1 MAKGQRWDIE
11 GKIKA
16 FQRFE
21 KNIPRR
27 VGNIALNH
35 FLESW
40 DDEAFSDSTKGSNPW
55 AQRKTQNRA
64 DVRTQQRRQ
73 LLIDTGALKRSM
85 KVSRPAT
92 FKRIAV
98 GSYGIKYAEFHNKGI
113 AGRLDKRQF
122 VGKSAVLDKKI
133 HRLISNELKRIL

>member
-1 MAKGQRWDIE
+1 MARGQRWDIE

-55 AQRKTQNRA
+55 AKRKTTNKA
-64 DVRTQQRRQ
+64 DRTTGRRRQ
-73 LLIDTGALKRSM
+73 LLIDSGALKRSM

-98 GSYGIKYAEFHNKGI
+98 GSYGIKYAEFHNQGTSK
-113 AGRLDKRQF
+113 LPKRQF

-133 HRLISNELKRIL
+133 KRLITTELKRIL